1 MKKIF
6 LPFAAVALLLSS
18 CKDAA
23 PKEELVINLQEK
35 GAEVASSMYGI
46 FFEEIN
52 HAGDGGLYA
61 ELVKNRRFEE
71 LEMPE
76 GYYAEGDVLHSD
88 DGYDMTVTK
97 VDGRR
102 IETIEVRKAG
112 APDHAPVSAE

>member
-1 MKKIF
+1 MRKAKIF
-6 LPFAAVALLLSS
+6 AAMLMAMSSLGVFAQHQFSVQANKPGVEIQ
-18 CKDAA
+18 
-23 PKEELVINLQEK
+23 PT
-35 GAEVASSMYGI
+35 MYGI

-61 ELVKNRRFEE
+61 ELVKNRSFEE